1 MAAGLHE
8 NVQGANSSTSVPKE
22 GTRVKVQRL
31 LTNSALAVIF
41 GAFALAASFP
51 AYAGPITVN
60 WTDWT
65 SSQYASTSSTTGNAV
80 GNLGSIYVDYTGETL
95 GLSNSTWAPSLGLSN
110 HGFYPGSGGSGVWNP
125 STSWT
130 NLGATQNIA
139 DAPPTSYN
147 SVAMNGGTGANVET
161 ISFYSNCA
169 PSLGSCPDPSPVW
182 ITDPVVAIW
191 SLGSPGTPAEYI
203 FNSAE
208 PFVILAGGPDAQF
221 GGGSI
226 TDTATNAGCGAYT
239 VCGEEGNG
247 VIEFLGTF
255 DEISFTTPDSEDYY
269 AFTVG
274 EGVTPEPETLSL
286 LGLGLLALPLLR
298 SAVARRR
305 RG

>member
-1 MAAGLHE
+1 
-8 NVQGANSSTSVPKE
+8 
-22 GTRVKVQRL
+22 
-31 LTNSALAVIF
+31 
-41 GAFALAASFP
+41 
-51 AYAGPITVN
+51 
-60 WTDWT
+60 
-65 SSQYASTSSTTGNAV
+65 
-80 GNLGSIYVDYTGETL
+80 
-95 GLSNSTWAPSLGLSN
+95 
-110 HGFYPGSGGSGVWNP
+110 
-125 STSWT
+125 
-130 NLGATQNIA
+130 
-139 DAPPTSYN
+139 
-147 SVAMNGGTGANVET
+147 
-161 ISFYSNCA
+161 
-169 PSLGSCPDPSPVW
+169 
-182 ITDPVVAIW
+182 VAIW

-255 DEISFTTPDSEDYY
+255 DEISYTTPDSEDYY

>member
-1 MAAGLHE
+1 
-8 NVQGANSSTSVPKE
+8 
-22 GTRVKVQRL
+22 VKLQRL
-31 LTNSALAVIF
+31 LTNSALAVLF

-51 AYAGPITVN
+51 AYAGPVL

-65 SSQYASTSSTTGNAV
+65 SAPYASTSTIGDYAV
-80 GNLGSIYVDYTGETL
+80 GNMGSIYVDYVGETL
-95 GLSNSTWAPSLGLSN
+95 GLSNSTWASYLGMTN
-110 HGFYPGSGGSGVWNP
+110 NGFYPGSGGTGVWNP

-139 DAPPTSYN
+139 NAPPTSYN
-147 SVAMNGGTGANVET
+147 SVAMNGGTGSNVEN

-169 PSLGSCPDPSPVW
+169 PSAGSCASPTPVW
-182 ITDPVVAIW
+182 VTNPVIAIW
-191 SLGSPGTPAEYI
+191 SLGSPTDPAE
-203 FNSAE
+203 FVFTGSE

-221 GGGSI
+221 GGGPI
-226 TDTATNAGCGAYT
+226 TNCAPNT
-239 VCGEEGNG
+239 VCGAEGNG
-247 VIEFLGTF
+247 TIEFLGTF
-255 DEISFTTPDSEDYY
+255 DEISFTTPDSEEYF

-298 SAVARRR
+298 SSLARRR